1 MNNDLSGQEW
11 IEMSSTPTAPLRR
24 EIIITG
30 FGGQGIIL
38 AGQIMG
44 KAACLG
50 DHRESTLTQ
59 SYGPEARGG
68 ACCAQV
74 IISDRT
80 IHYPYVRQAD
90 VVVSMSRGGL
100 EKYGSLLKAEGIML
114 IDQDLVGSVENRW
127 KDLFAIPA
135 TRMAEEL
142 GRKMMANIVILGF
155 FTAIT
160 EAVSVESARTTIM
173 KSVPSGTEELNL
185 TAFNKGYDFG
195 MAVLKGR
202 RKKAEG
208 RKGAAA

>member
-1 MNNDLSGQEW
+1 
-11 IEMSSTPTAPLRR
+11 MSSTPKASLRR

-38 AGQIMG
+38 AGQILG

-50 DHRESTLTQ
+50 DHLESTLTQ

-74 IISDRT
+74 IISDRA

-100 EKYGSLLKAEGIML
+100 EKYGSLLKTDGTMVV
-114 IDQDLVGSVENRW
+114 DQDLVGHVENRW
-127 KDLFAIPA
+127 KDLFAISA

-142 GRKMMANIVILGF
+142 GRKMMANIVMLGF
-155 FTAIT
+155 FTAVT
-160 EAVSVESARTTIM
+160 QAVSAESARTTIT
-173 KSVPSGTEELNL
+173 KSVPSGTEEQNL
-185 TAFNKGYDFG
+185 AAFNKGYDFG

-208 RKGAAA
+208 CKGAAA